1 MTEGVIWKQLLFF
14 AIPLLLG
21 NLFQL
26 LYNTVDSIVVGNFVG
41 GGALA
46 AVGASNPI
54 INLLVSFFMGIATG
68 AGVVISRYFGAEDRE
83 NLSRAV
89 HTSMML
95 VFLAGIF
102 LMAAGAILSPLLL
115 KATGTPEDVLPDA
128 VVYLQIYFFGII
140 PVLLYNMGAG
150 VLRSVGDSKRPLYYL
165 IVASVVNIGLD
176 LLFVI
181 VFQMGV
187 AGVAWATLIAQSLSA
202 FLVLL
207 NLFRSGEPYRL
218 ELKKMRISWGLLGE
232 IVRLG
237 LPAGL
242 QNAIISLS
250 NVVVQ
255 ANINRF
261 GTTAMAG
268 CAAYGKL
275 DGFANLPV
283 NSFSMAATTFIGQN
297 IGAKNRER
305 VKKGARVSVFLS
317 MGTIGALSVLLLFCG
332 RYLLRIF
339 TPDPDIL
346 SCALRMMRFLAPA
359 YIFLAAAQAL
369 CGVIRGAGQS
379 MVPMAV
385 LIGNF
390 CVLRMIWISLAMP
403 AINSID
409 VVFLGYSL
417 TWTSA
422 AVCMLLYAWKFP
434 WVERGLKKMEGKTGM
449 K

>member
-128 VVYLQIYFFGII
+128 VVYLRIYFFGII

-207 NLFRSGEPYRL
+207 NL
-218 ELKKMRISWGLLGE
+218 
-232 IVRLG
+232 
-237 LPAGL
+237 
-242 QNAIISLS
+242 
-250 NVVVQ
+250 
-255 ANINRF
+255 
-261 GTTAMAG
+261 
-268 CAAYGKL
+268 
-275 DGFANLPV
+275 
-283 NSFSMAATTFIGQN
+283 
-297 IGAKNRER
+297 
-305 VKKGARVSVFLS
+305 
-317 MGTIGALSVLLLFCG
+317 
-332 RYLLRIF
+332 
-339 TPDPDIL
+339 
-346 SCALRMMRFLAPA
+346 
-359 YIFLAAAQAL
+359 
-369 CGVIRGAGQS
+369 
-379 MVPMAV
+379 
-385 LIGNF
+385 
-390 CVLRMIWISLAMP
+390 
-403 AINSID
+403 
-409 VVFLGYSL
+409 
-417 TWTSA
+417 
-422 AVCMLLYAWKFP
+422 
-434 WVERGLKKMEGKTGM
+434 
-449 K
+449 